1 MHLLNS
7 LVVEFLLSSEFI
19 YQWVAVF
26 VKLLI
31 GQTKLSENFE
41 IQVER
46 VVRVVGELLLD
57 LDDFLVLRLQI
68 IVGNMGLFWLIL
80 SRGISFFC
88 SILRF

>member
-46 VVRVVGELLLD
+46 VVRVVDELLLD

-68 IVGNMGLFWLIL
+68 IVGNMGLIWLIL